1 MRHALSL
8 ALRILLGLL
17 ILSGAF
23 GFFGLMVSTRHAPEL
38 KAEVY
43 RPMLVRGV
51 RLHPQPVAPQWWG
64 YGTVRPMERADTPA
78 QVSARVQR
86 RPRSTEV
93 GMHVQAGQTLFELD
107 AIDFQLAAASARESI
122 ASLEAQLA
130 GLEVEEERL
139 SGQLALA
146 EEETRVSQRDFD
158 RANSAI
164 AEGAGSKAE
173 LDQWLA
179 AVRRAERVESGL
191 RQLVDLIPSRR
202 AELRARIEAQR
213 VALRQAEENLRR
225 TVITA
230 PISGVIQSVSLKEGE
245 WAQAGQVVA
254 RIVNL
259 ERVEVPL
266 RVPVSAG
273 QRLRVG
279 DPVDVRL
286 RQEDRQG
293 WAGEIARIAPEADEQ
308 TRSLTVFVEIDQPP
322 DAGRMLRPGQ
332 FVAGRVSA
340 STAEPHIV
348 VPRRAIVDDRVYIAA
363 ETDNPEAAIWPV
375 ARRIAEA
382 LSRGAVRSAHPSMS
396 DPKLADAL
404 TRSMIESTRLEV
416 GEAAQQLAGAV
427 ARPTAAWMGNSG
439 AQTIEDQFVRV
450 LTAHLTPEVA
460 TWLMQTRREDLPAS
474 LRQEIEQSQ
483 RLWAV
488 RAVPVRPLFTLEGEI
503 SDIDPD
509 ERQWVA
515 VEPLDGSS
523 LNQRIL
529 LTSNLDQLIDGA
541 LIDLSIGGER

>member
-8 ALRILLGLL
+8 GLRILLGLL
-17 ILSGAF
+17 ILFGAF
-23 GFFGLMVSTRHAPEL
+23 GFFGLMVSTRKAPEL

-43 RPMLVRGV
+43 RPMLVRGA
-51 RLHPQPVAPQWWG
+51 RLHPQPVAPQWRG
-64 YGTVRPMERADTPA
+64 YGTVRPMDRADTPA
-78 QVSARVQR
+78 QVSGRVQE

-93 GMHVQAGQTLFELD
+93 GVHVQAGQTLFKLD
-107 AIDFQLAAASARESI
+107 AVDFELAAASARESI
-122 ASLEAQLA
+122 ASLDAQLA

-146 EEETRVSQRDFD
+146 EEETRVSQRDFE
-158 RANSAI
+158 RASSAI

-191 RQLVDLIPSRR
+191 RQSVDLIPSRR
-202 AELRARIEAQR
+202 AELRARAEAQR

-230 PISGVIQSVSLKEGE
+230 PISGVIQSVALKEGE

-254 RIVNL
+254 RVVNL
-259 ERVEVPL
+259 ERVEIPL

-273 QRLRVG
+273 QRLRVA
-279 DPVDVRL
+279 DPVQVRL
-286 RQEDRQG
+286 RQEDQDG
-293 WAGEIARIAPEADEQ
+293 WTGEIARIAPEADEQ
-308 TRSLTVFVEIDQPP
+308 TRSLTVFVEVEQEPNADRI
-322 DAGRMLRPGQ
+322 LRPGQ
-332 FVAGRVSA
+332 FVSGRVSA
-340 STAEPHIV
+340 STTEPHIV
-348 VPRRAIVDDRVYIAA
+348 VPRRAIVNDRIFVAV
-363 ETDNPEAAIWPV
+363 ETDSPEAAIWPV

-396 DPKLADAL
+396 DPNMADAL
-404 TRSMIESTRLEV
+404 SRSMTESTRIEL
-416 GEAAQQLAGAV
+416 GEAAAELAGAV
-427 ARPTAAWMGNSG
+427 ARPTAEWMGNSG
-439 AQTIEDQFVRV
+439 AQIIEDQFVRV
-450 LTAHLTPEVA
+450 LTAHLTPGVA
-460 TWLMQTRREDLPAS
+460 TWLTQTRREDLPPS

-488 RAVPVRPLFTLEGEI
+488 RAVLVRPLFTLEGEV

-509 ERQWVA
+509 ERQWVV

-523 LNQRIL
+523 LDGRIL